1 MRGSPLACLRAVLG
15 EGCGESKPVA
25 CCTCPRWSRCAPVRL
40 GGAGVS
46 VGVLCFWGVVWGLLA
61 LLSLLHPPSPQSK
74 DSFNW
79 EHAKRVKSSLRNSV
93 VMETSCSVIA
103 ASGEPLWKWGERTCV
118 SSDSHKSRSLLSH
131 STPVHQPEGSLGLE
145 ADGMEWLHARCQVA
159 VSQTSQHGLSDP
171 CLLHLQGSNWVHG
184 HLPGE
189 PVMPASAWAAGV

>member
-118 SSDSHKSRSLLSH
+118 SSDSHRESL
-131 STPVHQPEGSLGLE
+131 PPQP
-145 ADGMEWLHARCQVA
+145 LHARPPARRIPRIGSRWHGVA
-159 VSQTSQHGLSDP
+159 ACEMSGCCKPDF
-171 CLLHLQGSNWVHG
+171 
-184 HLPGE
+184 
-189 PVMPASAWAAGV
+189 SAWPL